1 MSKSIRVIQITD
13 CHLPKLPELEY
24 RGINSHENLKLLLK
38 KVQRFA
44 FDFEPDF
51 ILATGD
57 LSEDASA
64 ESYQLLHQYLSNIG
78 LPVLALPGNHD
89 EPALLESFFPGSPV
103 DSIEVSEY
111 DEWQLIRIN
120 SCLPSSPAGRISDL
134 NLAELERVFSK
145 DSGRSRLLAVHHQ
158 PVPVDCLWIDKY
170 KLMEADRFLRLIDQ
184 CKDVKAVVWGHVH
197 QVFSKDRNGT
207 LMLSGPSSAIN
218 SLPGEQTFQ
227 ADPLGPACRWLELK
241 TGGGISTGIIR

>member
-1 MSKSIRVIQITD
+1 MSKSIRAIQITD

-24 RGINSHENLKLLLK
+24 RSINSHENLKLLLK

-44 FDFEPDF
+44 IDFEADF

-64 ESYQLLHQYLSNIG
+64 ESYRLLHSYLSKTG

-89 EPALLESFFPGSPV
+89 EPALLERFFPRSPV
-103 DSIEVSEY
+103 DNIEVSEHGQ
-111 DEWQLIRIN
+111 WQLIRIN
-120 SCLPSSPAGRISDL
+120 SCLASSPAGQISDL
-134 NLAELERVFSK
+134 NLAELERVLSK

-158 PVPVDCLWIDKY
+158 PVPVGSLWIDKY
-170 KLMEADRFLRLIDQ
+170 KLMEADSFLRLIDQ

-218 SLPGEQTFQ
+218 ALPGEQKFM
-227 ADPLGPACRWLELK
+227 ADPLGPACRWLELE
-241 TGGGISTGIIR
+241 TNGGISTGIIR